1 MFFPIS
7 DDNRGI
13 SGPAFVTYTLLAM
26 NIAVFIY
33 QTTNPEFTYAY
44 SVIPQEITTG
54 VDLVEPQ
61 IVSAGGESAE
71 IPQMPGP
78 PIIYLTLLT
87 HMFMH
92 GGIAHIAGN
101 MLYLWIFGDNVEH
114 RFGHLNFIIFYIVSG
129 LAAAFAQIAVNPNGV
144 IPSLGASGA
153 IYGVLGAYL
162 VLFPRNKVN
171 VIVLYHMVA
180 MPAIFVIGIWA
191 AMQFFSGYG
200 ALFNTEQTGGVAY
213 WAHIGGLV
221 AGVAMGLVAKSWMP
235 QEPDSTIYREYRDDP
250 KTKRWW

>member
-1 MFFPIS
+1 
-7 DDNRGI
+7 
-13 SGPAFVTYTLLAM
+13 
-26 NIAVFIY
+26 
-33 QTTNPEFTYAY
+33 
-44 SVIPQEITTG
+44 
-54 VDLVEPQ
+54 
-61 IVSAGGESAE
+61 
-71 IPQMPGP
+71 
-78 PIIYLTLLT
+78 
-87 HMFMH
+87 MFMH